1 MWSVYAGRAG
11 DFFARRSVRGDYQQ
25 FLPSDDYLFS
35 SSLTSAPLLKIILTD
50 YLVLSNWQR
59 AEESDLNQLAQKF
72 DSLKE
77 AVDPNHGSTWNL
89 LNLVFQATVRKL
101 DYLHQAARE
110 LAKHDER
117 ILEHRSLRDSFLQS
131 VSSDARKMVGLVYA

>member
-35 SSLTSAPLLKIILTD
+35 SSLASDPLLKIILTD
-50 YLVLSNWQR
+50 YLVLSNWQK
-59 AEESDLNQLAQKF
+59 AEESDLHQLAQKF
-72 DSLKE
+72 GSLKE
-77 AVDPNHGSTWNL
+77 AVEPSYRSTWNL

-101 DYLHQAARE
+101 DYLHQAAGE
-110 LAKHDER
+110 LAKHDEGNP
-117 ILEHRSLRDSFLQS
+117 EHRALRDSFLQS
-131 VSSDARKMVGLVYA
+131 VSSDAKKMV